1 MRDKRPVDE
10 LSIEELERVLAIKK
24 REERQQR
31 LEKMRR
37 SGRLVENEAE
47 PSPYAAAL
55 PPTPPQ
61 NIAPAPAAIIPN
73 PPASRRESASAR
85 PATARIGG
93 EDDLAHPYF
102 EDNDTGGA
110 AAIALKPTGQSAAIA
125 KQQARFWKAF
135 VNRSLLLVEVVAVA
149 GLIFIGYNL
158 IEAIDVLDRETSAAQ
173 QLAEEQRRAGIP
185 TIAPTPVLQLDE
197 IVLPGGHTSPLSPGG
212 SQFNYAEIP
221 AHLLPA
227 VQSQLAQ
234 PVINRP
240 APTVET
246 ALFIIIPRLNL
257 NQSIVQGVD
266 WEALKQGVGQL
277 QNGVNPGDDVG
288 NLVFSAHNDIY
299 GELFRYLDQ
308 LQAGDQFQIQ
318 TQTQIYTYTVTGWQI
333 VDPTDT
339 YVLGSRGNASATLI
353 SCYPYQ
359 VNTQRIVV
367 FADRTD
373 L

>member
-31 LEKMRR
+31 IEKMRR
-37 SGRLVENEAE
+37 SGRIVDNDVAE
-47 PSPYAAAL
+47 PSQYAAAL
-55 PPTPPQ
+55 PPTPLHV
-61 NIAPAPAAIIPN
+61 PAPVAVQN
-73 PPASRRESASAR
+73 PPTQQRETASAR
-85 PATARIGG
+85 SAARISG

-102 EDNDTGGA
+102 EDDGSGGA
-110 AAIALKPTGQSAAIA
+110 ALNVHATAKTTAAAQNQS
-125 KQQARFWKAF
+125 RFWKHM
-135 VNRSLLLVEVVAVA
+135 VNRSLLMVEVAAVA
-149 GLIFIGYNL
+149 GLLFIGYSL
-158 IEAIDVLDRETSAAQ
+158 IQAVDVLDRETAAAQ

-185 TIAPTPVLQLDE
+185 TIAATPVLQLDE
-197 IVLPGGHTSPLSPGG
+197 IVLPGGHTPPTSAGG
-212 SQFNYAEIP
+212 AQFNFAEIP
-221 AHLLPA
+221 SHLLPV

-246 ALFIIIPRLNL
+246 ALFLIIPQLNL

-288 NLVFSAHNDIY
+288 NVVLSAHNDIY
-299 GELFRYLDQ
+299 GELFRYLDR
-308 LQAGDQFQIQ
+308 LEPGDQFQLQ
-318 TQTQIYTYTVTGWQI
+318 TQTQIYTYTVTGRDI
-333 VDPTDT
+333 VAPTDT
-339 YVLGSRGNASATLI
+339 HVMASRGNASITLI

-359 VNTQRIVV
+359 VDTQRIVV
-367 FADRTD
+367 FADRAA